1 LINQFFAVILE
12 KFDLIT
18 SVLEAKDTFFYKK
31 STINCGGKLVSLS
44 HPAAMGILNLTPDSF
59 YEGSRIRGTAA
70 LLRQAETMLQEGAAI
85 LDIGGYSSRPEATDI
100 TAEEE
105 RIRVI
110 PAIRA
115 VRQAFPDCIISVDTF
130 RAVIAEEAI
139 ESGADII
146 NDISGGQLDGMMFET
161 VGRLQVPYI
170 LMHMRGTP
178 QTMSQLTQ
186 YEDIMAE
193 VVRYFEPR
201 IMQLQAAGVRD
212 IILDPGFGFAKT
224 IDQNFEVLRH
234 LGDLKLLGLPIL
246 AGLSRK
252 SMTYKTLEVPATE
265 ALAGTIALNTIAL
278 MHGASILRVH
288 DVKEAVQTIKLF
300 KKSITP

>member
-1 LINQFFAVILE
+1 M
-12 KFDLIT
+12 
-18 SVLEAKDTFFYKK
+18 SPVLEAKDTFFYKK
-31 STINCGGKLVSLS
+31 TTITCAGKLVSLS
-44 HPAAMGILNLTPDSF
+44 QPVVMGILNMTPDSF
-59 YEGSRIRGTAA
+59 YEGSRIRGTEA
-70 LLRQAETMLQEGAAI
+70 LLRQAESMLQEGAAI
-85 LDIGGYSSRPEATDI
+85 LDIGGYSTRPEAPEVTP
-100 TAEEE
+100 EEE

-115 VRQAFPDCIISVDTF
+115 LRQAFPDCLISIDTF
-130 RAVIAEEAI
+130 RALLAEEAV
-139 ESGADII
+139 EAGANII
-146 NDISGGQLDGMMFET
+146 NDFAGGTLDAAMFAT
-161 VGRLQVPYI
+161 AGRLQVPYI

-178 QTMSQLTQ
+178 QTMPQFTQ
-186 YEDIMAE
+186 YEDILLE
-193 VVRYFEPR
+193 LVQFFEPR
-201 IMQLQAAGVRD
+201 IVQLQAAGVRD
-212 IILDPGFGFAKT
+212 VILDPGFGFAKT

-234 LGDLKLLGLPIL
+234 LGDLRLLGLPVL

-252 SMTYKTLEVPATE
+252 SMTYKTLEIPATE